1 LELVTLR
8 DMKTYLI
15 DGSNGDDGANGAGG
29 EATAAAAA
37 AAAASDESAL
47 AAADASARMGN
58 VLARL
63 STEAQQSSSLGSLI
77 GDGWSVE
84 ELLLCAGRAS
94 NQSMGN
100 LGHDTI

>member
-29 EATAAAAA
+29 EAAAAAA

-84 ELLLCAGRAS
+84 ELLLCAGGAS

>member
-29 EATAAAAA
+29 EATAAAA

>member
-1 LELVTLR
+1 
-8 DMKTYLI
+8 MKTYLI
-15 DGSNGDDGANGAGG
+15 DGSNGDDGADGAG
-29 EATAAAAA
+29 EAAAAA
-37 AAAASDESAL
+37 AVAASASAAASDESAL

-84 ELLLCAGRAS
+84 ELLLCAGGAS